1 MNLGIF
7 IIGALTFIV
16 AFSFFKFSAFR
27 KTKNEQSSWP
37 KLLSVF
43 VVDYLVLVLGVL
55 ASGILF
61 VSIFNIAHG

>member
-1 MNLGIF
+1 MNFVIF
-7 IIGALTFIV
+7 IIGAFTFII
-16 AFSFFKFSAFR
+16 AFSFFKFSAFH
-27 KTKNEQSSWP
+27 KTKNDQTSWL

-43 VVDYLVLVLGVL
+43 VVDYLVLVLRVL

>member
-7 IIGALTFIV
+7 IIGALTFII

-27 KTKNEQSSWP
+27 KTKNDQFSWP
-37 KLLSVF
+37 KLVSVF

>member
-1 MNLGIF
+1 MNFGIF
-7 IIGALTFIV
+7 IIGAFTFII

-27 KTKNEQSSWP
+27 KTKNDQTSWL

-61 VSIFNIAHG
+61 VSIFNMAHG

>member
-7 IIGALTFIV
+7 IIGALTFII
-16 AFSFFKFSAFR
+16 AFSFFKVSAFR
-27 KTKNEQSSWP
+27 KTKNDQSSWP

-43 VVDYLVLVLGVL
+43 VVDYLVLVIGVL

>member
-7 IIGALTFIV
+7 IIGALTFII

-27 KTKNEQSSWP
+27 KTKNDQTLWL

-55 ASGILF
+55 VSGILF
-61 VSIFNIAHG
+61 VSIFNMAHG